1 MMDTDVRVD
10 GNARH
15 VGSRQ
20 ALPRSAGHSPR
31 RLRAKP
37 VSEPPRS
44 RPAPHSLQ
52 PSTAR
57 ELPVAAPRLDDE
69 ARWLTPLASTGAAHD
84 HAVREL
90 HCLLL
95 RASRFEV
102 RRRAAALGLAG
113 GAELDDIA
121 NQAADDATLAVMSRL
136 ERFERRS
143 RFTTWAYKFAI
154 HTAGVAVRRHAWR
167 NRELATDSSESL
179 EQLSSLADDPAEAA
193 QMRELLARIATAIAR
208 LTTHQRDVL
217 LALAVDGVPIDVLA
231 DRLSTNRNALYKTL
245 HDARTRLR
253 SLLDHEETT

>member
-1 MMDTDVRVD
+1 M
-10 GNARH
+10 
-15 VGSRQ
+15 
-20 ALPRSAGHSPR
+20 
-31 RLRAKP
+31 
-37 VSEPPRS
+37 SERPLI
-44 RPAPHSLQ
+44 RPAPHAAQ

-57 ELPVAAPRLDDE
+57 EVTAPAPRPDDE
-69 ARWLTPLASTGAAHD
+69 AHWLTPLTSTGPAHD

-90 HCLLL
+90 HGLLL

-102 RRRAAALGLAG
+102 GRRAGALGLAHS
-113 GAELDDIA
+113 AELDDIA
-121 NQAADDATLAVMSRL
+121 NQAADDALLAVMSRL

-167 NRELATDSSESL
+167 NRELATDSRESL
-179 EQLSSLADDPAEAA
+179 EQLTSLADDPAEAA
-193 QMRELLARIATAIAR
+193 QMRELLARIAAAIAR
-208 LTTHQRDVL
+208 LTPHQRDVL

-253 SLLDHEETT
+253 SLLAHEETT